1 MHEHTLSPVSSL
13 AKVERSKVVA
23 GWPRKIEIG
32 KIEIGLAACVL
43 IYGIAVAAPPE
54 TAPAA
59 TSADV
64 SPSYA
69 SSPGA
74 DAEHPWW
81 APGGSEVMPKY
92 STYKNPEGALA
103 ILNADGPVDTKNH
116 PFFRPSSSNGRACVT
131 CHQPS
136 SGMSISASKVQERWE
151 ATNGSDPLFAAFDG
165 SNCPNLPQADKKSHS
180 LLLSRG
186 LFRIPMPWP
195 PRDSAG
201 KPIKPEF
208 SIEVI
213 SDPTGCNTG
222 KKYGLESSQP
232 TISVYRRPRM
242 VANLK
247 YVEPEKPLG
256 LWQVRTGELLP
267 LDDETGHRLA
277 GNLMSDG
284 RSPTLRAQMLDAMS
298 GHLEAH
304 EVPSKADRET
314 IHRFETQIYAAQVYS
329 NEGGSLQEGG
339 AHLGPTALLEGKTGV
354 LGAFPYKS
362 TFPEIDGW
370 RTQRT
375 SAAMTWAPVM
385 QPPTP
390 PAAREGEANES
401 PSQREYRD
409 SVARGFDLFLYR
421 QFLIRNV
428 GSLNPLLGNPVK
440 QSCAVCHNMQETGE
454 DNAPGYL
461 GLGTN
466 TYPYAT
472 PAPDLPLFKLT
483 CHLDAPPHPYLGR
496 VIYTSDPGRALVTGK
511 CADIGAAT
519 AQQMRALAA
528 RAPYFSGGSA
538 KTLRE
543 VIEFYDRRF
552 NIGYTER
559 DIQDLVNFLG
569 AL

>member
-1 MHEHTLSPVSSL
+1 MKMHAIALSSASTP
-13 AKVERSKVVA
+13 AKNERFLVHRFSRKRLVVA
-23 GWPRKIEIG
+23 IS
-32 KIEIGLAACVL
+32 ACVL
-43 IYGIAVAAPPE
+43 AYATAVASAGE
-54 TAPAA
+54 AASPAK
-59 TSADV
+59 TTDV

-81 APGGSEVMPKY
+81 APGGADVMPKY
-92 STYKNPEGALA
+92 STYKNSSGALA

-116 PFFRPSSSNGRACVT
+116 PFFRPSTSNGRACVT

-136 SGMSISASKVQERWE
+136 SGMGLAASKVQERWE
-151 ATNGSDPLFAAFDG
+151 ATSGRDPLFSAFDG
-165 SNCPNLPQADKKSHS
+165 SNCPNLAQGEKSSHS
-180 LLLSRG
+180 LLLERG
-186 LFRIPMPWP
+186 LFRFPMPWP
-195 PRDSAG
+195 PLDSDG
-201 KPIKPEF
+201 KKIDPEF
-208 SIEVI
+208 SIEVM
-213 SDPTGCNTG
+213 SDPTGCNTS
-222 KKYGLESSQP
+222 KEYGQYSSQP
-232 TISVYRRPRM
+232 RISVFRRPRI

-247 YVEPEKPLG
+247 YVESDNPLG
-256 LWQVRTGELLP
+256 LWQVRTGELLKV
-267 LDDETGHRLA
+267 DSETGMRLA
-277 GNLMSDG
+277 GNLMSDS
-284 RSPTLRAQMLDAMS
+284 RSPTLRSQMLDAMS
-298 GHLEAH
+298 GHLESH
-304 EVPSKADRET
+304 EVPSKEDREA
-314 IHRFETQIYAAQVYS
+314 IRRFEMQIYAAQVSS

-339 AHLGPTALLEGKTGV
+339 AHLGPTALLQGKTGV
-354 LGAFPYKS
+354 LGSFPHKS
-362 TFPEIDGW
+362 TFPEIEGW
-370 RTQRT
+370 RTQKT
-375 SAAMTWAPVM
+375 LAAMTW
-385 QPPTP
+385 PPLFKQRAL
-390 PAAREGEANES
+390 PASREGESSES
-401 PSQREYRD
+401 PATRDYRD

-440 QSCAVCHNMQETGE
+440 QTCADCHNMQETGM

-483 CHLDAPPHPYLGR
+483 CRLESPPHPYLGR
-496 VIYTSDPGRALVTGK
+496 VIYTSDPGRALITGK

-552 NIGYTER
+552 NIGYSER
-559 DIQDLVNFLG
+559 EVQDLVNFLG

>member
-1 MHEHTLSPVSSL
+1 MHKNTVKSGPSL
-13 AKVERSKVVA
+13 ANVEGSQAAA
-23 GWPRKIEIG
+23 GLGKQIG
-32 KIEIGLAACVL
+32 IGLAACVL
-43 IYGIAVAAPPE
+43 GYGVAIAAAAE
-54 TAPAA
+54 TTPAA

-74 DAEHPWW
+74 DAERPWW
-81 APGGSEVMPKY
+81 SPGGSEVMPKY
-92 STYKNPEGALA
+92 STYKNELGTLA

-116 PFFRPSSSNGRACVT
+116 PFFRAATSNGRACVT

-136 SGMSISASKVQERWE
+136 SGMSISASKAQERWD

-165 SNCPNLPQADKKSHS
+165 SNCPNLPQADKSSHS
-180 LLLSRG
+180 LLLDRG

-195 PRDSAG
+195 PRDLDG
-201 KPIKPEF
+201 KAIKPEF

-213 SDPTGCNTG
+213 SDPTGCNTS
-222 KKYGLESSQP
+222 KKYGLESANP
-232 TISVYRRPRM
+232 TVSVYRRPRI

-247 YVEPEKPLG
+247 YVESEKPLG
-256 LWQVRTGELLP
+256 LWQVRSGELLP
-267 LDDETGHRLA
+267 VDKENGNRLA

-284 RSPTLRAQMLDAMS
+284 REATLRSQMVSAMT
-298 GHLEAH
+298 GHLETH
-304 EVPSKADRET
+304 DVPSKADREM
-314 IHRFETQIYAAQVYS
+314 IRQFEMQIYAAQVSS
-329 NEGGSLQEGG
+329 NVGGSLQEGG
-339 AHLGPTALLEGKTGV
+339 AHLGPSALLEGKTGL
-354 LGAFPYKS
+354 LGAFPHRT

-375 SAAMTWAPVM
+375 SAAITWPPVM
-385 QPPTP
+385 KPPVP
-390 PAAREGEANES
+390 PASREGESSES
-401 PSQREYRD
+401 PAQREYRD

-428 GSLNPLLGNPVK
+428 GSLNQLLGNPVK
-440 QSCAVCHNMQETGE
+440 QSCANCHNMQRTGQ

-472 PAPDLPLFKLT
+472 PAPDLPLFKVT
-483 CHLDAPPHPYLGR
+483 CRKDSPPHPYLGR
-496 VIYTSDPGRALVTGK
+496 EIYTSDPGRALFTGR
-511 CADIGAAT
+511 CADVGAAT

-559 DIQDLVNFLG
+559 DVQDLVNFLG